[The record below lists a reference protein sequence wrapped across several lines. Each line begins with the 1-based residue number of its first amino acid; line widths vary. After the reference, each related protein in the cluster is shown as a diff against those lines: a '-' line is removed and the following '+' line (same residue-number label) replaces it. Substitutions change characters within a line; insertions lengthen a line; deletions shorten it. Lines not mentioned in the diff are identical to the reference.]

1 MTSERSSVARRVRA
15 LRAVT
20 GLAIISI
27 SFGLGWPRAFAAP
40 RDHKPQAA
48 PAASRQAGPGA
59 PVLSAENPRSLPL
72 STNRPEAKLM
82 SVPLS
87 FEPNQGQVASTVQF
101 LTRGSGY
108 ALFFTP
114 GKVVLNLER
123 QRPAS
128 AAATGRTPEAASV
141 DTLRMSLIGAN
152 PKPNAVGLDPQ
163 PGVVS
168 YFIGNDPKN
177 WRSGIPTYGKVEYS
191 QVYPGVDL
199 VFYGNQRQLEYDFVV
214 APGADPSRIAWRI
227 DGARAGVDAEGNL
240 ALRAANGPASFK
252 KPVLYQMDGDKKT
265 RVEGWFAVA
274 GNQIRF
280 RLGSYDHSRALII
293 DPVLSYASYLAG
305 SGTDHIGQSTGPGI
319 STAGSSQAI
328 AIDSAGS
335 AYVTGDTFSV
345 DFPVTQK
352 AYMGAPP
359 TKTTGVQPGQWPSVF
374 VTKFSPDGS
383 SLVYSTYLG
392 GEGSDYAF
400 GIAVDSGG
408 NAYITGQT
416 NSVKFPTTAG
426 AYQTVCDPAPNNT
439 SEAAGAASCN
449 SQNISA
455 YVTKLNPTG
464 TGIVYS
470 TFLGGYAYQ
479 YATAIAVDSAGRAY
493 IAGNETVYCST
504 FYVYQGCFP
513 TTSGAVISGTQTA
526 GGDPQFAFVAVF
538 DPTGAH
544 LLYSTIF
551 GDTNF
556 KCVGGCGGDTYGT
569 GVAVDANGY
578 FYLVG
583 ETRAA
588 SLPTTAG
595 VYQPNAGPVN
605 SGATSLQS
613 WRGFIAK
620 FNPVTSTSG
629 ASLAYSTYLGG
640 QTGNTGDF
648 ISGITIDSSSNAYV
662 AGYTNS
668 KDFPVTA
675 GAFGTVCGPNGQ
687 TCAAAHVTKL
697 NPTATKILWSTY
709 VGDAL
714 GDGSDAFFFTGPVQL
729 DGSGNVYIIGQSGG
743 PGFPTINPVEPT
755 PVAGSQEILVAE
767 LDPTGTNL
775 LFATRIGS
783 GGIHTVN
790 PAGLAVDSAG
800 HIYLAGNIIG
810 QGLIT
815 TPGAFQTT
823 SNDSAGCCYH
833 GFVAKITPDATPGL
847 ESGTAANGA
856 TYIAGGLVPG
866 SWAQV
871 KGVNLSPTTRIWA
884 GPDFNGLGNNL
895 PTNLSGVQV
904 TVNSQ
909 PAAVYYISPNQI
921 SFQVPAGISGAAS
934 VKVINNGQAT
944 SSITAAAVASSPG
957 IFPIIVNGTNYAAAV
972 FLDGKIAADPSNGP
986 GFRNAVPGDTVQLFA
1001 TGLAASP
1008 AGTLISRTFLSG
1020 VTVTIGTVTVPAIAA
1035 ALVAVGEFQINFTVP
1050 QSFASMSPGLY
1061 PISISINGI
1070 PSPASINSSP
1080 PGPVVIPIQH

>member
-1 MTSERSSVARRVRA
+1 
-15 LRAVT
+15 
-20 GLAIISI
+20 
-27 SFGLGWPRAFAAP
+27 
-40 RDHKPQAA
+40 
-48 PAASRQAGPGA
+48 
-59 PVLSAENPRSLPL
+59 
-72 STNRPEAKLM
+72 M

-87 FEPNQGQVASTVQF
+87 FEPNRGQVSSAVQF
-101 LTRGSGY
+101 LARGSGY
-108 ALFFTP
+108 ALFLTSSEA
-114 GKVVLNLER
+114 VLNLER
-123 QRPAS
+123 QHQ
-128 AAATGRTPEAASV
+128 TPAASI
-141 DTLRMSLIGAN
+141 DTLRMGLIGAN
-152 PKPNAVGLDPQ
+152 PNAHAEGLARQ

-168 YFIGNDPKN
+168 YFIGNDPAR
-177 WRSGIPTYGKVEYS
+177 WRTGIPTYGKVNYA

-214 APGADPSRIAWRI
+214 APGGDAGRIAWRI
-227 DGARAGVDAEGNL
+227 AGARAGVDAEGNL
-240 ALRAANGPASFK
+240 TLRTANGPAGFK
-252 KPVLYQMDGDKKT
+252 KPVVYQLDGDTKT
-265 RVEGWFAVA
+265 SVEASFAVA
-274 GNQIRF
+274 GNEIRF
-280 RLGSYDHSRALII
+280 RLGSYDHSKALII
-293 DPVLSYASYLAG
+293 DPVLTYASYLAG
-305 SGTDHIGQSTGPGI
+305 SGTDHIGQTTGPGV
-319 STAGSSQAI
+319 STPGTSQGI

-335 AYVTGDTFSV
+335 AYVTGNTFSV
-345 DFPVTQK
+345 DFPITQK

-359 TKTTGVQPGQWPSVF
+359 TKMTGVQPGEWPSVF

-383 SLVYSTYLG
+383 SLIYSTYLG

-416 NSVKFPTTAG
+416 NSVRFPATVG
-426 AYQTVCDPAPNNT
+426 SYQTVCDPAPNNN
-439 SEAAGAASCN
+439 SAAAGAPSCN
-449 SQNISA
+449 SANISA
-455 YVTKLNPTG
+455 YVTKLNSTG

-493 IAGNETVYCST
+493 IAGNEEVSCSAG
-504 FYVYQGCFP
+504 YAYQGCFP
-513 TTSGAVISGTQTA
+513 TTAGAVISGTQTV
-526 GGDPQFAFVAVF
+526 GGDPQFAFVAAF
-538 DPTGAH
+538 DPTGAQ
-544 LLYSTIF
+544 LLYSTIL

-556 KCVGGCGGDTYGT
+556 KCVNGCGGDTYGT
-569 GVAVDANGY
+569 AVAVDANGY

-583 ETRAA
+583 ETKAA
-588 SLPTTAG
+588 KLPTTAG
-595 VYQPNAGPVN
+595 VIQPNGSPLGSTGTYV
-605 SGATSLQS
+605 QS

-620 FNPVTSTSG
+620 FTPVTSAGG

-648 ISGITIDSSSNAYV
+648 ISGIAIDSSSNAYV

-668 KDFPVTA
+668 TDFPVTA

-697 NPTATKILWSTY
+697 NPTGTKILWSTY
-709 VGDAL
+709 VGDARQ
-714 GDGSDAFFFTGPVQL
+714 DGSDAFFFTGPVQL

-743 PGFPTINPVEPT
+743 PGFPTVNPVEPT
-755 PVAGSQEILVAE
+755 PAGGSQEVLVAE

-800 HIYLAGNIIG
+800 HIYLAGNVVG

-823 SNDSAGCCYH
+823 SNDSVGCCYH

-847 ESGTAANGA
+847 ESGTVANGA

-884 GPDFNGLGNNL
+884 GSDFNGLGNNL

-904 TVNSQ
+904 TVNNQ
-909 PAAVYYISPNQI
+909 AAAVYYISPNQI

-934 VKVINNGQAT
+934 VQAINNGQ
-944 SSITAAAVASSPG
+944 ITGAITGAAAANSPG
-957 IFPIIVNGTNYAAAV
+957 IFPVIVNGVNYAAGV
-972 FLDGKIAADPSNGP
+972 FLDGKLVGDPANGAV
-986 GFRNAVPGDTVQLFA
+986 FRSAVAGDTIQLFA
-1001 TGLAASP
+1001 TGLAASQ
-1008 AGTLISRTFLSG
+1008 AGTLVSLTPVSG
-1020 VTVTIGTVTVPAIAA
+1020 VTVTLGSTVITPSFAG
-1035 ALVAVGEFQINFTVP
+1035 LVAPGEFQVNFTVP
-1050 QSFASMSPGLY
+1050 QTFASLASGLY
-1061 PISISINGI
+1061 PVSVTVNGVT
-1070 PSPASINSSP
+1070 SPATINSSP
-1080 PGPVVIPIQH
+1080 PGPVVIPIGH